1 MNNPDT
7 KKIIEQLKNGKLE
20 TPIIMHLDLSGENL
34 NGIKIKESM
43 FDYINFDNVNLAGA
57 EFEGCFFTG
66 CSFRG
71 AVLDNAHFFQSS
83 IGRGFLPKASEGDFD
98 IALDAVDLPDEQKQT
113 LRQAGITGFKYQPA
127 TFTQASM
134 KNVRLDALSLDQVS
148 FESCDLSGAQ
158 FSSLEITESNFTLA
172 NSVGDQFHKRTI

>member
-20 TPIIMHLDLSGENL
+20 MPVIMHLDLSGENL

-43 FDYINFDNVNLAGA
+43 FDYINFDNANLAGA

-71 AVLDNAHFFQSS
+71 PYWIMPTFFN
-83 IGRGFLPKASEGDFD
+83 PASV
-98 IALDAVDLPDEQKQT
+98 VDLCQ
-113 LRQAGITGFKYQPA
+113 RPA
-127 TFTQASM
+127 
-134 KNVRLDALSLDQVS
+134 KVILI
-148 FESCDLSGAQ
+148 SG
-158 FSSLEITESNFTLA
+158 
-172 NSVGDQFHKRTI
+172 

>member
-71 AVLDNAHFFQSS
+71 AVLDNAHFLQSS
-83 IGRGFLPKASEGDFD
+83 IGRGFLPKAREGDID
-98 IALDAVDLPDEQKQT
+98 IDLDAVHLPD
-113 LRQAGITGFKYQPA
+113 
-127 TFTQASM
+127 
-134 KNVRLDALSLDQVS
+134 DQ
-148 FESCDLSGAQ
+148 
-158 FSSLEITESNFTLA
+158 
-172 NSVGDQFHKRTI
+172 H